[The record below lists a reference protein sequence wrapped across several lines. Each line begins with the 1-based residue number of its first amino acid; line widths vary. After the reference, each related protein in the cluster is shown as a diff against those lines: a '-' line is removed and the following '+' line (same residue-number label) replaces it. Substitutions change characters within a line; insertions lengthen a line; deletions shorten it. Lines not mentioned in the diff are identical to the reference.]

1 VLLIRWGGM
10 QDELPANLRGAAD
23 MLAGRLQ
30 FRTGLIVQVVPPL
43 IFVMVGVLIISFYGM
58 VGITLAYFIR
68 AFS

>member
-1 VLLIRWGGM
+1 M
-10 QDELPANLRGAAD
+10 QDELPANLRSAAD